1 MTDAALPTADANSFN
16 LSNRQK
22 LEILGAILL
31 ALFLFAL
38 DQTVVGTALPIIV
51 TDLHGN
57 EFYTWAVTIYL
68 LTSTISGPIYGK
80 LSDLYGR
87 RPIFIWAVSLFIVA
101 SLLCGLSQE
110 MWQFILFRGLQGLGG
125 GAVFPVALAVV
136 ADLWSP
142 SERGKYLGLFGAV
155 FGLSSLLGP
164 GVGGFI
170 TDTWGWHWIFFVNVP
185 LALVSLVVCWRLLP
199 PIKRPESGRNID
211 YLGAAVFTAAIA
223 PFLIG
228 LSNKQTGEWTD
239 PAVGGLMLLG
249 LAFAVVFVIVESRAA
264 DPIVP
269 LELFRIRSFTISV
282 TAMFLVA
289 FGFFAGIIFLPRYF
303 IVVEGASATESGY
316 SLLPMLLA
324 LIVSATLSGQIVAR
338 TNHYKLLIFV
348 SMVLLGLGC
357 FLMTNLT
364 ADTPRLQLWLWM
376 VIAGLGI
383 GPSFAV
389 FTLIVQNA
397 VVPRLI
403 GVATSSLTFFQQI
416 GGTVGLTIA
425 GTLFADRFVA
435 ELPKQLAAN
444 DADPLIVQAFGSA
457 GGAAGNALGQLTGT
471 GDLGQQIL
479 AGTPEPFRPLV
490 QANLDAIVAGIHDA
504 FAIATAS
511 VFWVGVIAAVT
522 AAVFVL
528 FLREAPMRDA
538 AEVETEATDRAGS
551 SSGVAAAPGG

>member
-1 MTDAALPTADANSFN
+1 MTQHATAGVPAID

-51 TDLHGN
+51 TDLEGN
-57 EFYTWAVTIYL
+57 DLYTWAVTIYL

-87 RPIFIWAVSLFIVA
+87 RPIFIWAVGLFLVA

-136 ADLWSP
+136 ADLWAP

-164 GVGGFI
+164 GVGGLI

-185 LALVSLVVCWRLLP
+185 IALVSLIVCWRLLP
-199 PIKRPESGRNID
+199 PIKRPEGGQNID

-239 PAVGGLMLLG
+239 PAVGGFILIGLFLG
-249 LAFAVVFVIVESRAA
+249 AVFLVVESRAA

-269 LELFRIRSFTISV
+269 LGLFRNRSFTISV

-303 IVVEGASATESGY
+303 LVVEGVSATESGY

-324 LIVSATLSGQIVAR
+324 MIVSATLSGQIVAR
-338 TNHYKLLIFV
+338 TRHYKLLILA
-348 SMVLLGLGC
+348 SMVLLAVGC
-357 FLMTNLT
+357 FLLTNLT
-364 ADTPRLQLWLWM
+364 TDTDRIVLWSWM
-376 VIAGLGI
+376 VLAGLGI

-389 FTLIVQNA
+389 FALIVQNT
-397 VVPRLI
+397 VVPRMI

-416 GGTVGLTIA
+416 GGTIGLTIA
-425 GTLFADRFVA
+425 ATLFADRFVA
-435 ELPKQLAAN
+435 ELPVQMGAAG
-444 DADPLIVQAFGSA
+444 ADPLIVQAFGSA
-457 GGAAGNALGQLTGT
+457 GGAGGSAIGQLTGT
-471 GDLGQQIL
+471 GDLGEQIL
-479 AGTPEPFRPLV
+479 AQTPEAFRPIV
-490 QANLDAIVAGIHDA
+490 QANIDAIVAGIHNA
-504 FAIATAS
+504 FTIATAS
-511 VFWVGVIAAVT
+511 VFWVGIIAAVIAAF
-522 AAVFVL
+522 FVL
-528 FLREAPMRDA
+528 FLREQPMRDA
-538 AEVETEATDRAGS
+538 SEIEAEAGAGS
-551 SSGVAAAPGG
+551 GVGAGEAVAAPGG

>member
-1 MTDAALPTADANSFN
+1 MTHAATADTPAFN

-57 EFYTWAVTIYL
+57 ELYTWAVTVYL

-87 RPIFIWAVSLFIVA
+87 RPIFIWAVSLFLVA

-142 SERGKYLGLFGAV
+142 AERGKYLGLFGAV

-164 GVGGFI
+164 GIGGFI
-170 TDTWGWHWIFFVNVP
+170 TDTWGWHWIFFVNIP

-199 PIKRPESGRNID
+199 PVRNPDAARNID
-211 YLGAAVFTAAIA
+211 YLGAAVFAAAIA

-228 LSNKQTGEWTD
+228 LTNKQTGQWSD
-239 PAVGGLMLLG
+239 PAVGGLILIG
-249 LAFAVVFVIVESRAA
+249 LAFGALFLFVESRAA

-269 LELFRIRSFTISV
+269 LGLFRTR
-282 TAMFLVA
+282 MFRFSATWMFRAA
-289 FGFFAGIIFLPRYF
+289 FGFCAGIIFLPDYF
-303 IVVEGASATESGY
+303 FVVRGASARESGY

-338 TNHYKLLIFV
+338 TRHYKLLI
-348 SMVLLGLGC
+348 
-357 FLMTNLT
+357 
-364 ADTPRLQLWLWM
+364 
-376 VIAGLGI
+376 
-383 GPSFAV
+383 
-389 FTLIVQNA
+389 
-397 VVPRLI
+397 
-403 GVATSSLTFFQQI
+403 
-416 GGTVGLTIA
+416 
-425 GTLFADRFVA
+425 
-435 ELPKQLAAN
+435 
-444 DADPLIVQAFGSA
+444 
-457 GGAAGNALGQLTGT
+457 
-471 GDLGQQIL
+471 
-479 AGTPEPFRPLV
+479 
-490 QANLDAIVAGIHDA
+490 
-504 FAIATAS
+504 
-511 VFWVGVIAAVT
+511 
-522 AAVFVL
+522 
-528 FLREAPMRDA
+528 
-538 AEVETEATDRAGS
+538 
-551 SSGVAAAPGG
+551 